1 MASLYAMNACKL
13 HNTTR
18 VFSVLALLALAS
30 ACTIQ
35 TSTNDPNKPADPQQQ
50 NNNPPDPNKPAEPP
64 VDPNEK
70 VTEVVVVGTNVTN
83 LIYVNGAL
91 GLTTVPKDTA
101 SNQAVLASGLKVQV
115 TITSPTPMTVEV
127 TSTECTPPDDKAKP
141 TAVGVIL
148 DDSGSMSGN
157 DPELRR
163 KTATI
168 SFLNTLG
175 AADSVLLTDYGM
187 SADDTLRDLLCVSAG
202 GTDCSPPKAAF
213 SSDKAALIK
222 ATEQIDSSGGTPLYE
237 SCVQMI
243 PLIDTVKDKRRAM
256 LLLSDGE
263 PNEKTQR
270 DACHNAAK
278 AAQIPVYTVG
288 LGPAAEGD
296 PNASDEAVK
305 VLRELSTDTN
315 GGYASAN
322 DPTQLDKLFQ
332 NMGTALAQGSCRTTA
347 TVKGAASIVPGTKV
361 EGEITIGN
369 KLAKAK
375 FEFVAP
381 KK

>member
-1 MASLYAMNACKL
+1 MNACKFL
-13 HNTTR
+13 FLTL
-18 VFSVLALLALAS
+18 VSLS

-35 TSTNDPNKPADPQQQ
+35 TTNDPSRPTDAQQPNNPPADP
-50 NNNPPDPNKPAEPP
+50 NKAAP

-70 VTEVVVVGTNVTN
+70 ITEVVVVGTNVTS
-83 LIYVNGAL
+83 LLYANGAL
-91 GLTTVPKDTA
+91 GLTTVPKDATA
-101 SNQAVLASGLKVQV
+101 NEAVLASGLKVQV

-127 TSTECTPPDDKAKP
+127 NATECTPPDDKAKA

-175 AADSVLLTDYGM
+175 PADSVLLTDYGM
-187 SADDTLRDLLCVSAG
+187 SADDTLRDLLCVSRG
-202 GTDCSPPKAAF
+202 GADCSPPKATF
-213 SSDKAALIK
+213 SSDKPALIK
-222 ATEQIDSSGGTPLYE
+222 ATDQIDASGGTPLYE

-347 TVKGAASIVPGTKV
+347 TVKGAASIVPGTKI
-361 EGEITIGN
+361 EGEVTIGN